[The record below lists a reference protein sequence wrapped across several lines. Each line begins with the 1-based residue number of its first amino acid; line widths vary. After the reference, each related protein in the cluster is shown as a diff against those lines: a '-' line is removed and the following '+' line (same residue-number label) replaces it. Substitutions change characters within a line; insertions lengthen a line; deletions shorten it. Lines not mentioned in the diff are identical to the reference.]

1 MSHLTGN
8 IQAKVETFVR
18 QFRTD
23 NVRTK
28 LSSLKQF
35 LSIDRKSVHSSNPDV
50 RQSSLTESSK
60 NISSTNQTTITAR
73 AADAQ
78 YNPSTSHPLCD
89 TIIAEL
95 DPKNPCGSLESS
107 ASDSSKGLDEINP
120 NTNSTKSDAR
130 KGLNAE
136 INPPTDPNCKSDASK
151 VGLDAG
157 INRECD
163 TSKTVVRDSE
173 TKPNTEKIVGISA
186 TGNNPALETNRSNVR
201 KIVGLTDLESKP
213 SIKEV
218 NKTIG
223 TDAQPRPINSE
234 TKLSSDKN
242 RLEKSQEL
250 SKTASNTEISQDK
263 PNLGETNKH
272 IANKTIDTFEEL
284 DIKPSAIFGVTSK
297 DTPKPLVNS
306 NRFLSVTSED
316 NLNSEFVVKDELN
329 GCDTDEDDLK
339 RLKSFVRNLSD
350 KYRNFELSST
360 NTQSYSPSIESS
372 PFNIELASPN
382 IERSPFNIEL
392 VSQNIELS
400 RAIELSHPTRFD
412 FLLNLANIREFDSRE
427 GLEILDTV
435 VRLSIGFVDGLIRTA
450 EEKVESDQKLES
462 CSDLE
467 GEAFKE
473 THPQIGVHRESESA
487 FGAKVFEEGTPFD
500 SGFRRKSRDSAERIL
515 ERSGLESR
523 ASNFHTERAA
533 NFKGNKF
540 KLEEKKEE
548 DPFESLYHE
557 KLCDSERGLFTER
570 QCIREA
576 NHETNEWTHED
587 DANEEIDSNE
597 DLANEN
603 LDKAVSELNDFPVFA
618 LETGE
623 SHQFAPVE
631 KNLNESGSGG
641 VKASLKRAQFRSLD
655 EFSLKFTRSLLN
667 DWKNPLKRV
676 FQRIQ
681 SEDSARGPLESSLVI
696 GETTGLDQLE
706 SAGDS
711 DGKGLNAERIS
722 ADTNE
727 PAHFETCAHERL
739 TSKVDCSS
747 DSSDNLANKAH
758 SSHEFRAGIEL
769 ESNITHKTAYG
780 GIDQTHCSKSDLN
793 AYTSGEHFAPN
804 VHQELGEAGSP
815 FATIVGKKGS
825 ESAPLESVTS
835 QATTNVSENQ
845 SRIYQNAEITF
856 APSGP
861 SVTSASNVVKSAT
874 MSLGSNH
881 HDNEKDAPHHH
892 GNEKDAPFHHGNE
905 KDAPYHHGNEK
916 DAPYHHGNE
925 KDANHHGNEKDA
937 HHHGNEKDAPYGN
950 RDPDTRGF
958 TVPSVY
964 VQTESSSAGEIS
976 RGGVEGER
984 PAQLNLVPEIVT
996 SSPRN
1001 KSPVT
1006 VQEWVDSL
1014 PLETPPRVEEEPIS
1028 PIVNIDH
1035 DQEHDTLTLGAEA
1048 TFMCQNVSGGAAC
1061 ASPGAIS
1068 VNNVPANC
1076 EVSDAGSH
1084 DSVDSFLEARKAD
1097 PETILLNLGFG
1108 GSISN
1113 SSYSDTGRIPQR
1125 FLQPSKLNGIAIENF
1140 LKHQQ
1145 LLVHSYE
1152 SGLGGYRGLT
1162 GSAQTKSCIVQKIME
1177 KLLDYERETSSL
1189 GSPSDSGLPTAKSLP
1204 PNGKVGTG
1212 AASPGTNRFSNAARN
1227 VLTKI
1232 KCVPPSSVLSPD
1244 NRKWL
1249 ESQGDK
1255 SPEVARRMILGQ
1267 TSYIFGQDGDLIES
1281 PASSCIGENDRA
1293 LPRTLKTQGGP
1304 PHTSSSNHSSP
1315 NNSTLTSSSLSS
1327 PNLQSHNHTHSHNH
1341 HDRSHNHHSNNHHH
1355 GSYKEPLEF
1364 HPDHD
1369 RSRRPFTPSVTSNS
1383 TSNLTNST
1391 SSDYEGPQI
1400 SSSDRF
1406 YKSVLQISHLNNI
1419 KFSME
1424 YEDDVFA
1431 RENSEVGDG
1440 GRIGEAHRRGFEEA
1454 HRSASESGSE
1464 SGNRRFG
1471 EEHRS
1476 VSQSGS
1482 EGGNRRF
1489 GEVQSGNGS
1498 QSEGSGRRFKESN
1511 MRSVSESGSEASGRR
1526 FGEAHSLSGNSES
1539 GDERGGYILLNID
1552 RRGEELSKSTETI
1565 VANGDSQGD
1574 GNNEAGVNNERTSV
1588 NNREVSLNKKEV
1600 SVTNEEVSI
1609 NNARAGVNM
1618 DANGNLS
1625 VGTVNSVNTADNGNI
1640 NGTTNDVLNRNN
1652 NRPDNPQNANGG
1664 FERSSSTTEVLGQE
1678 STDGVRQRPSIVIN
1692 HCESID
1698 MNAETADRTDANE
1711 QTYNGKARV
1720 AGSSE
1725 QDGNANTEGNDSQGN
1740 ELGTNETQEL
1750 NYRHNI
1756 NTSEINPVPET
1767 SIEQSTLIRGIKK
1780 IDDNQNIVDNP
1791 PIGENK
1797 EATAARVG
1805 PSSSMADLVYNLI
1818 VDKSDAIEPNVDNKT
1833 DSQNQLLN
1841 EIEIKTK
1848 PSDIEEDIVQRK
1860 NSSEERTNYDA
1871 AYETAHANI
1880 VVVSRNM
1887 KNIDDMNSKEHS
1899 DKMEKIASSVKDTR
1913 CEKEIVEAQNTASDQ
1928 LGNIENGSSV
1938 KESAPDKIPSGSSI
1952 ADFVYNM
1959 IVKSTGPSSSADQTN
1974 EENSSTNPRIVLDT
1988 SDEVD
1993 KDDTRNERSI
2003 SSNACDSGEASNT
2016 EAVNVNETSNVDEAS
2031 HAKPANHLNLAS
2043 IMPSPLVTQIKRTSS
2058 AVSLR
2063 DELLESLGSIEHEKS
2078 PDLDDLLASI
2088 GPIRVENDE
2097 DYDEIYESDFE
2108 ENQEIPVLR
2117 KQKKHQ
2123 YRKKHADSHGSGL
2136 VDGHQCDGAK
2146 RRRTT
2151 DEVESDNE
2159 DAKSDKEDSC
2169 HVCPTCRQR
2178 NQHYYNDPESIDRAF
2193 SPVNVDDDYVRG
2205 KRCCRMNHDSLAT
2218 ETHEPG
2224 GHEECRNCHRSDP
2237 NTDADISECCRTC
2250 YRPSIDY
2257 SMLDESCHIPVIKS
2271 IDKIITTLEN
2281 VLEPLEQITDSAT
2294 ESEISCGYKRRG
2306 SGKSAGT
2313 AGPGHVENL
2322 NLLIAKLN
2330 HINGTEL
2337 SSIAAGDFS
2346 ALSNHEQ
2353 CSLQCKILR
2362 QALATY
2368 LSQMSQQELH
2378 EELKSCLS
2386 LEVERVAEL
2395 LNGNIDV
2402 GVLSR
2407 VVLQMT
2413 SLLHHQYQLNEQIR
2427 DLTHPS
2433 PSENN
2438 APPASCCHSNPGV
2451 CCHGN
2456 DASFP
2461 SNAQSDA
2468 LCCHGDRSECCH
2480 SNRGLCCH
2488 SNILKRVQNLEQQ
2501 VRRNARE
2508 LEDMKRK
2515 LEEKLL

>member
-95 DPKNPCGSLESS
+95 DPKNPCGSPESS
-107 ASDSSKGLDEINP
+107 ASDSSKGLDEVNP

-173 TKPNTEKIVGISA
+173 TNPNTEKIVGLSA
-186 TGNNPALETNRSNVR
+186 TGSPALETNRSNVK

-213 SIKEV
+213 SNKEV

-263 PNLGETNKH
+263 P
-272 IANKTIDTFEEL
+272 
-284 DIKPSAIFGVTSK
+284 
-297 DTPKPLVNS
+297 
-306 NRFLSVTSED
+306 

-392 VSQNIELS
+392 VSPNIELS
-400 RAIELSHPTRFD
+400 RDIELSHPTRFD

-427 GLEILDTV
+427 GLEILDTA

-523 ASNFHTERAA
+523 ASDFQTERAA

-540 KLEEKKEE
+540 KLEEKKGE

-727 PAHFETCAHERL
+727 PARFETCAHEGL

-747 DSSDNLANKAH
+747 DSSDNLANNAH
-758 SSHEFRAGIEL
+758 SSHEFQAGIEL

-793 AYTSGEHFAPN
+793 AHTSGEHFAPN
-804 VHQELGEAGSP
+804 VHQELGEAGLL
-815 FATIVGKKGS
+815 FATIVGEKGF
-825 ESAPLESVTS
+825 ESAPLESVAS

-845 SRIYQNAEITF
+845 SRINQNAEITF

-861 SVTSASNVVKSAT
+861 SVTSASNVKSAT

-881 HDNEKDAPHHH
+881 QDNEKDAPHHH

-916 DAPYHHGNE
+916 DVPYHHGNE
-925 KDANHHGNEKDA
+925 KDAPY
-937 HHHGNEKDAPYGN
+937 HHGNEKDAPYGN

-1028 PIVNIDH
+1028 PIVNIDN

-1162 GSAQTKSCIVQKIME
+1162 G
-1177 KLLDYERETSSL
+1177 LSSSY
-1189 GSPSDSGLPTAKSLP
+1189 SPSDS
-1204 PNGKVGTG
+1204 
-1212 AASPGTNRFSNAARN
+1212 
-1227 VLTKI
+1227 
-1232 KCVPPSSVLSPD
+1232 
-1244 NRKWL
+1244 
-1249 ESQGDK
+1249 
-1255 SPEVARRMILGQ
+1255 
-1267 TSYIFGQDGDLIES
+1267 
-1281 PASSCIGENDRA
+1281 
-1293 LPRTLKTQGGP
+1293 
-1304 PHTSSSNHSSP
+1304 
-1315 NNSTLTSSSLSS
+1315 
-1327 PNLQSHNHTHSHNH
+1327 
-1341 HDRSHNHHSNNHHH
+1341 
-1355 GSYKEPLEF
+1355 
-1364 HPDHD
+1364 
-1369 RSRRPFTPSVTSNS
+1369 
-1383 TSNLTNST
+1383 
-1391 SSDYEGPQI
+1391 
-1400 SSSDRF
+1400 
-1406 YKSVLQISHLNNI
+1406 
-1419 KFSME
+1419 
-1424 YEDDVFA
+1424 
-1431 RENSEVGDG
+1431 
-1440 GRIGEAHRRGFEEA
+1440 
-1454 HRSASESGSE
+1454 
-1464 SGNRRFG
+1464 
-1471 EEHRS
+1471 
-1476 VSQSGS
+1476 
-1482 EGGNRRF
+1482 
-1489 GEVQSGNGS
+1489 
-1498 QSEGSGRRFKESN
+1498 ESN
-1511 MRSVSESGSEASGRR
+1511 
-1526 FGEAHSLSGNSES
+1526 
-1539 GDERGGYILLNID
+1539 
-1552 RRGEELSKSTETI
+1552 
-1565 VANGDSQGD
+1565 
-1574 GNNEAGVNNERTSV
+1574 RT
-1588 NNREVSLNKKEV
+1588 
-1600 SVTNEEVSI
+1600 
-1609 NNARAGVNM
+1609 
-1618 DANGNLS
+1618 
-1625 VGTVNSVNTADNGNI
+1625 
-1640 NGTTNDVLNRNN
+1640 
-1652 NRPDNPQNANGG
+1652 
-1664 FERSSSTTEVLGQE
+1664 
-1678 STDGVRQRPSIVIN
+1678 
-1692 HCESID
+1692 
-1698 MNAETADRTDANE
+1698 
-1711 QTYNGKARV
+1711 
-1720 AGSSE
+1720 
-1725 QDGNANTEGNDSQGN
+1725 
-1740 ELGTNETQEL
+1740 
-1750 NYRHNI
+1750 
-1756 NTSEINPVPET
+1756 
-1767 SIEQSTLIRGIKK
+1767 
-1780 IDDNQNIVDNP
+1780 
-1791 PIGENK
+1791 
-1797 EATAARVG
+1797 
-1805 PSSSMADLVYNLI
+1805 
-1818 VDKSDAIEPNVDNKT
+1818 
-1833 DSQNQLLN
+1833 
-1841 EIEIKTK
+1841 
-1848 PSDIEEDIVQRK
+1848 
-1860 NSSEERTNYDA
+1860 
-1871 AYETAHANI
+1871 
-1880 VVVSRNM
+1880 
-1887 KNIDDMNSKEHS
+1887 
-1899 DKMEKIASSVKDTR
+1899 
-1913 CEKEIVEAQNTASDQ
+1913 
-1928 LGNIENGSSV
+1928 
-1938 KESAPDKIPSGSSI
+1938 
-1952 ADFVYNM
+1952 
-1959 IVKSTGPSSSADQTN
+1959 
-1974 EENSSTNPRIVLDT
+1974 
-1988 SDEVD
+1988 
-1993 KDDTRNERSI
+1993 
-2003 SSNACDSGEASNT
+2003 
-2016 EAVNVNETSNVDEAS
+2016 
-2031 HAKPANHLNLAS
+2031 
-2043 IMPSPLVTQIKRTSS
+2043 
-2058 AVSLR
+2058 
-2063 DELLESLGSIEHEKS
+2063 
-2078 PDLDDLLASI
+2078 
-2088 GPIRVENDE
+2088 
-2097 DYDEIYESDFE
+2097 
-2108 ENQEIPVLR
+2108 
-2117 KQKKHQ
+2117 
-2123 YRKKHADSHGSGL
+2123 
-2136 VDGHQCDGAK
+2136 
-2146 RRRTT
+2146 
-2151 DEVESDNE
+2151 
-2159 DAKSDKEDSC
+2159 
-2169 HVCPTCRQR
+2169 
-2178 NQHYYNDPESIDRAF
+2178 
-2193 SPVNVDDDYVRG
+2193 
-2205 KRCCRMNHDSLAT
+2205 
-2218 ETHEPG
+2218 
-2224 GHEECRNCHRSDP
+2224 
-2237 NTDADISECCRTC
+2237 
-2250 YRPSIDY
+2250 
-2257 SMLDESCHIPVIKS
+2257 
-2271 IDKIITTLEN
+2271 
-2281 VLEPLEQITDSAT
+2281 
-2294 ESEISCGYKRRG
+2294 
-2306 SGKSAGT
+2306 
-2313 AGPGHVENL
+2313 
-2322 NLLIAKLN
+2322 
-2330 HINGTEL
+2330 
-2337 SSIAAGDFS
+2337 
-2346 ALSNHEQ
+2346 
-2353 CSLQCKILR
+2353 
-2362 QALATY
+2362 
-2368 LSQMSQQELH
+2368 
-2378 EELKSCLS
+2378 
-2386 LEVERVAEL
+2386 
-2395 LNGNIDV
+2395 
-2402 GVLSR
+2402 
-2407 VVLQMT
+2407 
-2413 SLLHHQYQLNEQIR
+2413 
-2427 DLTHPS
+2427 
-2433 PSENN
+2433 
-2438 APPASCCHSNPGV
+2438 
-2451 CCHGN
+2451 
-2456 DASFP
+2456 FP
-2461 SNAQSDA
+2461 
-2468 LCCHGDRSECCH
+2468 
-2480 SNRGLCCH
+2480 
-2488 SNILKRVQNLEQQ
+2488 
-2501 VRRNARE
+2501 
-2508 LEDMKRK
+2508 
-2515 LEEKLL
+2515 